1 MSDFPESWQ
10 LSTLADVGEWK
21 GGGTPSKAKPA
32 YWKGEIP
39 WVSPKD
45 MKSDIIR
52 FSEDSINEIAI
63 SESSASLIPAGAIL
77 VVTRSGI
84 LRHTLPLAVAGRNL
98 AINQDLKAITVRPG
112 IENSYVFQ
120 YMKSNSQDILDS
132 CMKSG
137 TTVESIETSQ
147 LKNFPIPIPPL
158 PEQKKIAEILS
169 GIDTAVNHLKRHHGK
184 QDFLKKSLLNTL
196 IFNSCNP
203 GDPGNGNHHY
213 LGDISTRITD
223 GTHQAVKTSEQ
234 GTIPFLYVSCVRDGM
249 IDWDKSAFISEE
261 QYAIATQGRQ
271 PSPGDILYTA
281 VGSYGNAAMV
291 TTDRRFCFQR
301 HIALI
306 QLDKKKA
313 VPKFIELAL
322 SLDQTKRSVDQ
333 VVAGNA
339 QPTLTLGEL
348 RKLQIPLPS
357 QDRQQ
362 QICDI
367 ISPLEKKMSALE
379 IKIIALSNL
388 KQAISADLLSGRKR
402 VSV

>member
-169 GIDTAVNHLKRHHGK
+169 GIDTQRQALA
-184 QDFLKKSLLNTL
+184 KKVANASMLLNAL
-196 IFNSCNP
+196 GEKIFS
-203 GDPGNGNHHY
+203 
-213 LGDISTRITD
+213 
-223 GTHQAVKTSEQ
+223 
-234 GTIPFLYVSCVRDGM
+234 
-249 IDWDKSAFISEE
+249 
-261 QYAIATQGRQ
+261 
-271 PSPGDILYTA
+271 
-281 VGSYGNAAMV
+281 
-291 TTDRRFCFQR
+291 
-301 HIALI
+301 
-306 QLDKKKA
+306 
-313 VPKFIELAL
+313 
-322 SLDQTKRSVDQ
+322 SLDGETV
-333 VVAGNA
+333 
-339 QPTLTLGEL
+339 PLGEL
-348 RKLQIPLPS
+348 CNPKQWQTISTNQLTTSGYPVYGANGKIGYFTEYNHKEPVLAVTCRGATCGNLTLVPAFSYVTGNSMCLDNPREDTSPEYLFQFLAWRGLKDVISGSAQPQITRSPLQAVEVVLPS
-357 QDRQQ
+357 K
-362 QICDI
+362 
-367 ISPLEKKMSALE
+367 EKQRKIVTALE
-379 IKIIALSNL
+379 SVNNVKNMVNIALSRHDLL
-388 KQAISADLLSGRKR
+388 KQAIASDLLSGRKR